1 MRFSPFAATV
11 SVAAVAVLAALVEAA
26 ALSFGLEGAR
36 VACPVL
42 PLSVFS
48 GLNAATVLSEADFAA
63 LPCPLVAVLSCGFAS
78 AFISFLSVFA
88 SRGA

>member
-26 ALSFGLEGAR
+26 ALSFGLEGAS

-48 GLNAATVLSEADFAA
+48 GLNAATVLSRLSFPALSRLTAA
-63 LPCPLVAVLSCGFAS
+63 VPSCGFAS